1 MPRGPAVAREDDVS
15 DILDDLDTLV
25 PSTTEPMALRECRDC
40 GLIHEVPALA
50 LGESARCERCGA
62 TLVRARVNPINRSLA
77 FVVAAISMFA
87 LALFTPFLS
96 ISMSGQEV
104 SAEIVTGSIELELQ
118 GFWELGLLVAI
129 TMLFAPVIRLAT
141 STYVLMALRLPRPPH
156 HLAAVFR
163 WNIRL
168 RPWSMIE
175 VYLIAVFVAYAKLID
190 LAQIEIG
197 IAMFA
202 FAAVMVT
209 MSAADMVLEPDAVW
223 SAIDRREHVNR
234 AVPFHADPAR
244 LVGCECCGL
253 VSEVEDEHA
262 HCPRCGAP
270 LHRRKPDSI
279 ARTWALV
286 IAAIILYIPAN
297 VYPVMTVISLGNHMP
312 ATILGGVVEL
322 IQGGMWP
329 LALLVFL
336 ASITVPVLK
345 LLGLT
350 ALLISTKRGRSHGL
364 RDRSR
369 LYRIIEVIGRWSMI
383 DVFMISILVG
393 VVRLGN
399 IATIEPGLGAVSFAG
414 VVIVTMFAAEC
425 FDPRLMW
432 DAAGENPHM
441 AAPDARADD
450 PTTQTLALNGH
461 AHD

>member
-1 MPRGPAVAREDDVS
+1 MPRLRPD
-15 DILDDLDTLV
+15 
-25 PSTTEPMALRECRDC
+25 PSGAPLQ
-40 GLIHEVPALA
+40 

-62 TLVRARVNPINRSLA
+62 TMVRARTNPIDRSLA
-77 FVVAAISMFA
+77 FVIAAIAMFG

-104 SAEIVTGSIELELQ
+104 SAEIVTGSIELDLQ

-129 TMLFAPVIRLAT
+129 TTLFAPVIRLAS
-141 STYVLMALRLPRPPH
+141 STYVLLALRLPRPPH

-163 WNIRL
+163 WNILL

-209 MSAADMVLEPDAVW
+209 MSAADMALEPDAVW
-223 SAIDRREHVNR
+223 AAIDRREHAHRTLPVDVNS
-234 AVPFHADPAR
+234 AH

-253 VSEVEDEHA
+253 VSEAADHDA

-270 LHRRKPDSI
+270 LHHRKPDSL

-297 VYPVMTVISLGNHMP
+297 VYPVMTVVSLGNKMP

-322 IQGGMWP
+322 IQAGMWP
-329 LALLVFL
+329 LALLVFF
-336 ASITVPVLK
+336 ASVTVPVLK
-345 LLGLT
+345 LLGLI
-350 ALLISTKRGRSHGL
+350 ALLISTYRGRSHGL

-414 VVIVTMFAAEC
+414 VVIVTMIAAEC

-432 DAAGENPHM
+432 DAAGQNPH
-441 AAPDARADD
+441 AAARTAHAED
-450 PTTQTLALNGH
+450 PNTPTLALNGH
-461 AHD
+461 AYD